1 MTLRLLL
8 AAVLAW
14 IALARPALAQSI
26 EVRQFSLQ
34 PAAEGYLV
42 DADFAF
48 ELNARLEE
56 ALNNGV
62 PLVFVV
68 EFELIRPR
76 WYWFDEKTAS
86 ARLEQRLSYNPLLR
100 QYRVSR
106 GPLQHTYNY
115 SALAE
120 ALAGLDEV
128 RGWRVLDRDRLM
140 PDSNYIAAVRMRL
153 DTGQLPKPFQF
164 TAITDR
170 DWTLSSPW
178 KRMPFAPVDS
188 ERVSR

>member
-1 MTLRLLL
+1 MRRLALL
-8 AAVLAW
+8 FAAVLVAA
-14 IALARPALAQSI
+14 ALARPALAQSI

-34 PAAEGYLV
+34 SAAEGYLA

-48 ELNARLEE
+48 ELTARLEE

-86 ARLEQRLSYNPLLR
+86 AKLEERLSYNPLLR

-106 GPLQHTYNY
+106 GPLQYNY

-120 ALAGLDEV
+120 ALARLDEV
-128 RGWRVLDRDRLM
+128 HGWRVLERDRLS
-140 PDSNYIAAVRMRL
+140 PDTSYVAAVRMRL

-164 TAITDR
+164 TAITDH
-170 DWTLSSPW
+170 DWNLSSSW
-178 KRMPFAPVDS
+178 KRMPFTPAEP
-188 ERVSR
+188 ERASR

>member
-1 MTLRLLL
+1 MRLPLL
-8 AAVLAW
+8 FAAALVAA
-14 IALARPALAQSI
+14 ALALPAAAHVI

-42 DADFAF
+42 DADFEF

-62 PLVFVV
+62 ALAFVV
-68 EFELIRPR
+68 EFELTRPR
-76 WYWFDEKTAS
+76 WYWFDEKLAS

-106 GPLQHTYNY
+106 GPLQHNY
-115 SALAE
+115 SALAD
-120 ALAGLDEV
+120 ALAGLDQV
-128 RGWRVLDRDRLM
+128 RGWLALEHDRLSL
-140 PDSNYIAAVRMRL
+140 DTSYVAALRMRL

-164 TAITDR
+164 TALTDR
-170 DWTLSSPW
+170 EWNVSSQW
-178 KRMPFAPVDS
+178 KRLPFTPTEP